1 MSFNNINKIFFI
13 SITISMKCFNDY
25 IIDTKIL
32 KNNANNIKNCI
43 GNNCKFCAVVKAN
56 AYGIGAESVCK
67 SLYGIA
73 DFFAVAN
80 LKEALSIRVFDK
92 TTPILILGYIL
103 LDDLQIVSNNNISI
117 SVGSYEQIQEIVKS
131 KVPIKIHIQ
140 INTGLNRFGIKTITE
155 YKKVLKVLKVNNFV
169 KVEGVYSHFATKSQD
184 VNFVNRQYLRF
195 LQFKNIFIDND
206 VIYHI
211 ANSFGAT
218 YSNKFCL
225 DMVRTGFV
233 LYGYA
238 KNNIGNKPITTI
250 KTQIINIA
258 NVRRG
263 DTIGYD
269 RTFVVDKNMK
279 IAVVPIGYADGL
291 NRRLSNNFS
300 LFVNNIKC
308 PIIGRICMDVAMIDI
323 SKIVDVKVGTEV
335 LVLGKSDSSEITLK
349 EYADAIGTSDYEVLC
364 NFNYKRANYIVK

>member
-1 MSFNNINKIFFI
+1 
-13 SITISMKCFNDY
+13 MKCFNDY

-32 KNNANNIKNCI
+32 KNNANNIKNYI

-56 AYGIGAESVCK
+56 AYGMGAEIVCK

-92 TTPILILGYIL
+92 TTPILILGHIL
-103 LDDLQIVSNNNISI
+103 SDDVCVASNNNISI
-117 SVGSYEQIQEIVKS
+117 SVGSYAQIQEIVDC

-155 YKKVLKVLKVNNFV
+155 YKKILKLLKLNTFV

-195 LQFKNIFIDND
+195 IQFKNIFISKD

-211 ANSFGAT
+211 ANSFAT
-218 YSNKFCL
+218 NYSKKFHL

-238 KNNIGNKPITTI
+238 KNDIENKPITTI
-250 KTQIINIA
+250 KTQIISVV

-263 DTIGYD
+263 ETIGYD

-279 IAVVPIGYADGL
+279 VAIVPIGYADGL

-300 LFVNNIKC
+300 LFVNNVKC
-308 PIIGRICMDVAMIDI
+308 RIIGRICMDVAMLDI
-323 SKIVDVKVGTEV
+323 SKVEDAKVGSEV
-335 LVLGKSDSSEITLK
+335 LVLGKSNANEIALK
-349 EYADAIGTSDYEVLC
+349 EYAEAIGTSDYEVIC